1 MRPQAA
7 RHAVENCTCPRT
19 ALAKAS
25 KRVRNLL
32 AMAALENESMSIA
45 SYIKEIGRGASGA
58 RSLSREQACSLMSTV
73 LDGGASDLEVGAF
86 VLAMRMKGETL
97 DELCG
102 FLDAAQAR
110 CQPVTS
116 ERPVIV
122 IPSYNGARRLP
133 NLTPLLAMWLA
144 QEGARV
150 LVHGPLHDPT
160 RVTSAAIFHD
170 LGLPAAQTEADV
182 HAAWAMREPAFL
194 PTARLCPA
202 LQPLLDVRW
211 VVGVRNSGHTV
222 AKMLDAITGTRSL
235 RLCSYTHPEF
245 GALMGA
251 WAQRERIDAMLLRGT
266 EGEPVADPR
275 RQPRLDTWVGGEQRP
290 EWSAP
295 AQDGVLTGLP
305 LLPREHDAA
314 TTAVYVQAV
323 LSGEK
328 PAPAPLLRQVQLALE
343 ALEALN
349 TFTAPDTPRPGAGST
364 A

>member
-1 MRPQAA
+1 
-7 RHAVENCTCPRT
+7 
-19 ALAKAS
+19 
-25 KRVRNLL
+25 
-32 AMAALENESMSIA
+32 MSIA
-45 SYIKEIGRGASGA
+45 AYIKDIGRGAAGA
-58 RSLSREQACSLMSTV
+58 RSLSRDQARQLMSTV
-73 LDGGASDLEVGAF
+73 LDGGASDLEIGAF

-102 FLDAAQAR
+102 FLDAVQAR
-110 CQPVTS
+110 CQAIRS
-116 ERPVIV
+116 DRPVIV

-150 LVHGPLHDPT
+150 LVHGPLQDPA
-160 RVTSAAIFHD
+160 RVTSAAVFHD
-170 LGLPAAQTEADV
+170 LGLPAAQSEADV
-182 HAAWAMREPAFL
+182 HGAWAMREPAFL
-194 PTARLCPA
+194 PTALLCPA

-222 AKMLDAITGTRSL
+222 AKMLNPITGARSL
-235 RLCSYTHPEF
+235 RLCSHTHPEF

-266 EGEPVADPR
+266 EGEAVADPR
-275 RQPRLDTWVGGEQRP
+275 RQPRIDIWVDGELRP

-295 AQDGVLTGLP
+295 AQDGVVTSLP

-314 TTAVYVQAV
+314 TTAVYVQSV

-328 PAPAPLLRQVQLALE
+328 PAPAPLLRQVQLALD
-343 ALEALN
+343 ALSALD
-349 TFTAPDTPRPGAGST
+349 APRPGFDKMA
-364 A
+364 